1 MTDEEMIDLIKQN
14 PSEGLEKLMCLYSG
28 LVFRVV
34 SATLVPVGTKE
45 DAQEC
50 SSDVFVA
57 FYRNLESIDLSKG
70 SVKGYLAVA
79 AKHNAI
85 SFLRKLKARNS
96 GNIISLDDHENLFF
110 ECDDVEKN
118 ERSRTVRQAIES
130 LGEPDSTIIIRR
142 YLFGE
147 TAKDIA
153 KDLKMTHEAVMKRS
167 SRAKK
172 KLREMLGGV
181 LCG

>member
-1 MTDEEMIDLIKQN
+1 MTDEELIALIKEN
-14 PSEGLEKLMCLYSG
+14 PSKGLGKLIDLYSG
-28 LVFRVV
+28 LVFGVV

-50 SSDVFVA
+50 ASDVLVSF
-57 FYRNLESIDLSKG
+57 FKNSERIDLNRG
-70 SVKGYLAVA
+70 TLKGYLAVS
-79 AKHNAI
+79 AKHTAI
-85 SFLRKLKARNS
+85 SVLRKLKSKGEANV
-96 GNIISLDDHENLFF
+96 ISLDENENLFSQS
-110 ECDDVEKN
+110 EDIEKN
-118 ERSRTVRQAIES
+118 ERSRTVRQAIEA

-147 TAKDIA
+147 TAKEIA
-153 KDLKMTHEAVMKRS
+153 KDLKMTHEAVVKRA

-172 KLREMLGGV
+172 KLKETLGGV

>member
-1 MTDEEMIDLIKQN
+1 MTDDELIDLIKQS
-14 PSEGLEKLMCLYSG
+14 PSEGLEKLMDLYSG

-57 FYRNLESIDLSKG
+57 FYRNLESIDLNKG

-79 AKHNAI
+79 AKHQAI
-85 SFLRKLKARNS
+85 SFLRKLKARGT
-96 GNIISLDDHENLFF
+96 GNMISLDDNENLAFG
-110 ECDDVEKN
+110 CDDVEKN
-118 ERSRTVRQAIES
+118 ERSRTVRHAIES

-142 YLFGE
+142 YLF
-147 TAKDIA
+147 
-153 KDLKMTHEAVMKRS
+153 
-167 SRAKK
+167 
-172 KLREMLGGV
+172 
-181 LCG
+181 